1 MDNLILYLFEVS
13 VSLALLYSI
22 YWLFLK
28 KETFFAVNRLFLISS
43 ILFSFIVPFI
53 NASFIKISSPIAS
66 RQLIERTYV
75 FGQTAST
82 QANTMGIF
90 DMLWLVYLIGAGLFL
105 LRFLYKLLKLLIL
118 IKKSSIQK
126 INGLKIVFV
135 EKDLAPFSFFNLV
148 FVNKSNISG
157 DDFDR
162 IVAHEMIHMRQYH
175 SVDLLVME
183 LLTIFQWFNPFVWP
197 YKESLKE
204 THEYL
209 ADNAVI
215 AQGCNA
221 AKYQLLIFEQLVG
234 VKLFE
239 FANNFNHSQIK
250 RRLTMMTKRKSKRWA
265 KFKVLLILP
274 LLSFLVLTF
283 ADSKATRE
291 SDKAKQKDVDNALIT
306 QGDAKDSSHA
316 NDQKKAEEEKKKKEQ
331 AKQAL
336 EEAKK
341 IEMSIKELKKKYKAT
356 DDPEMKKKIKEKA
369 AALEKKRMKLMEG
382 QKVETH
388 KKMKLKEGKKVD
400 KEKLMKLKEGQIV
413 DISKTKKVKFKKG
426 QKIDISTT
434 KKMKLKEGQKV
445 DVSKTSNDGLL
456 ELEKLE
462 KKYKATDDPEKKK
475 LIKKKIAEL
484 QKKKQMDET
493 KKIEMYIKE
502 LEHKYK
508 ATDDPELKKKIK
520 EKLSQLK
527 KELKK
532 KKK

>member
-13 VSLALLYSI
+13 VSLALFYSI

-43 ILFSFIVPFI
+43 ILSSFIVPFI
-53 NASFIKISSPIAS
+53 NVSFIKISSPIAS

-75 FGQTAST
+75 LGQTASI
-82 QANTMGIF
+82 QAKTMGIF
-90 DMLWLVYLIGAGLFL
+90 DILWLIYLIGAGLFL

-126 INGLKIVFV
+126 INGVKIVFV

-148 FVNKSNISG
+148 FVNKANISG

-162 IVAHEMIHMRQYH
+162 IVAHEMIHIRQYH

-250 RRLTMMTKRKSKRWA
+250 RRLTMMTKGKSKRWA
-265 KFKVLLILP
+265 KFKVLLVLP

-283 ADSKATRE
+283 ADSYTTRE
-291 SDKAKQKDVDNALIT
+291 SDKANQKDVDNVRLT
-306 QGDAKDSSHA
+306 QGGAKDSTHA
-316 NDQKKAEEEKKKKEQ
+316 EDQKKAEEEKKKKEL
-331 AKQAL
+331 AKKKAL

-341 IEMSIKELKKKYKAT
+341 IEMSIKELKKKYKETDDPELRKKIKLKVAALEEKRMKLKKAQKIETHEMKLKKAQKVDIYKTSKGASVSALMIKMEALKKKYEAT
-356 DDPEMKKKIKEKA
+356 DDPEMRKKIKTKLIQLKKIIEHEKQI
-369 AALEKKRMKLMEG
+369 EM
-382 QKVETH
+382 TI
-388 KKMKLKEGKKVD
+388 KE
-400 KEKLMKLKEGQIV
+400 
-413 DISKTKKVKFKKG
+413 
-426 QKIDISTT
+426 
-434 KKMKLKEGQKV
+434 
-445 DVSKTSNDGLL
+445 
-456 ELEKLE
+456 LE
-462 KKYKATDDPEKKK
+462 KKYKATDN
-475 LIKKKIAEL
+475 
-484 QKKKQMDET
+484 
-493 KKIEMYIKE
+493 
-502 LEHKYK
+502 
-508 ATDDPELKKKIK
+508 PELKKKIK
-520 EKLSQLK
+520 EKLSELK

>member
-13 VSLALLYSI
+13 VSLALFYSI

-43 ILFSFIVPFI
+43 ILFSFILPFI
-53 NASFIKISSPIAS
+53 NVSFIKISSPIAS
-66 RQLIERTYV
+66 RQLIERTYAL
-75 FGQTAST
+75 GQTASI
-82 QANTMGIF
+82 QAKTMGIF
-90 DMLWLVYLIGAGLFL
+90 DILWLVYLIGAGLFL
-105 LRFLYKLLKLLIL
+105 LGFLYKLLKLLIL

-126 INGLKIVFV
+126 INGVKIVFV
-135 EKDLAPFSFFNLV
+135 EKELAPFSFFKLV
-148 FVNKSNISG
+148 FVNKPGISG

-162 IVAHEMIHMRQYH
+162 IVAHEMIHIRQYH
-175 SVDLLVME
+175 SVDLFVME

-265 KFKVLLILP
+265 KFKVLLVLP
-274 LLSFLVLTF
+274 LLSFLALTF
-283 ADSKATRE
+283 ADSYTTRE
-291 SDKAKQKDVDNALIT
+291 SDKANQKDVANVRPA
-306 QGDAKDSSHA
+306 QEDAKDSA
-316 NDQKKAEEEKKKKEQ
+316 NAKDQKKAEEEKKKKEH
-331 AKQAL
+331 AKKAL

-341 IEMSIKELKKKYKAT
+341 IEMSIKELKKKYKET
-356 DDPEMKKKIKEKA
+356 DDPEMRKKIKAKV
-369 AALEKKRMKLMEG
+369 AALGEKMTKLKEAVKFETQERMKLKKG
-382 QKVETH
+382 QKLDE
-388 KKMKLKEGKKVD
+388 
-400 KEKLMKLKEGQIV
+400 EKRMKLKEGQR
-413 DISKTKKVKFKKG
+413 VK
-426 QKIDISTT
+426 
-434 KKMKLKEGQKV
+434 LY
-445 DVSKTSNDGLL
+445 KTSVGVSV
-456 ELEKLE
+456 ELETLK
-462 KKYKATDDPEKKK
+462 KKYEATDDPQRKK
-475 LIKKKIAEL
+475 LIKKKIAKL

-493 KKIEMYIKE
+493 KKVEMHVKIKIYIKE
-502 LEHKYK
+502 LEKKYK
-508 ATDDPELKKKIK
+508 TTDDPELKKKIE

-527 KELKK
+527 KELQKTKK
-532 KKK
+532 

>member
-13 VSLALLYSI
+13 VSLALFYSI

-43 ILFSFIVPFI
+43 VLFSFIVPFI

-82 QANTMGIF
+82 QTKTMGIF
-90 DMLWLVYLIGAGLFL
+90 DILWLIYLIGVGLFL
-105 LRFLYKLLKLLIL
+105 FRFLYKLLKLLIL
-118 IKKSSIQK
+118 IKKNSIQK
-126 INGLKIVFV
+126 INGVNVVFI
-135 EKDLAPFSFFNLV
+135 EKELAPFSFFNVV

-162 IVAHEMIHMRQYH
+162 IVAHEMIHIRQYH

-197 YKESLKE
+197 YKESLRE

-209 ADNAVI
+209 ADYAVI

-250 RRLTMMTKRKSKRWA
+250 RRLTMMTKGKSKRWA
-265 KFKVLLILP
+265 KFKVLLVLP
-274 LLSFLVLTF
+274 LFSFLVLAF
-283 ADSKATRE
+283 ADSTATRE
-291 SDKAKQKDVDNALIT
+291 PDKANQKDVDNALLT
-306 QGDAKDSSHA
+306 QGDAKDSTHA
-316 NDQKKAEEEKKKKEQ
+316 KDQKKAEEEKKKKEL
-331 AKQAL
+331 AKKKAL

-341 IEMSIKELKKKYKAT
+341 IEMSIQELKKKYKET
-356 DDPEMKKKIKEKA
+356 DEPEMKKKIKEKA
-369 AALEKKRMKLMEG
+369 AVLEEKR
-382 QKVETH
+382 
-388 KKMKLKEGKKVD
+388 
-400 KEKLMKLKEGQIV
+400 
-413 DISKTKKVKFKKG
+413 
-426 QKIDISTT
+426 
-434 KKMKLKEGQKV
+434 MKLKEGQKV
-445 DVSKTSNDGLL
+445 ASVSASTIEMEALIKKYEATDDQEMRKKIKMKLTQLKKNI
-456 ELEKLE
+456 EKEKKIKMTIKELE
-462 KKYKATDDPEKKK
+462 KKYKA
-475 LIKKKIAEL
+475 I
-484 QKKKQMDET
+484 
-493 KKIEMYIKE
+493 
-502 LEHKYK
+502 
-508 ATDDPELKKKIK
+508 DDPELKKKIK
-520 EKLSQLK
+520 QKLSQLK

>member
-13 VSLALLYSI
+13 VSLALFYSI

-43 ILFSFIVPFI
+43 ILISFIVPFI

-75 FGQTAST
+75 LGQTAST
-82 QANTMGIF
+82 QTKTMGIF
-90 DMLWLVYLIGAGLFL
+90 DILWLVYLIGAGLFL
-105 LRFLYKLLKLLIL
+105 LHFLYKLLKLLVL

-126 INGLKIVFV
+126 INGVKFVFI
-135 EKDLAPFSFFNLV
+135 EKDLAPFSFFKLV
-148 FVNKSNISG
+148 FANKSNISG

-162 IVAHEMIHMRQYH
+162 IVAHEMIHIRQYH

-197 YKESLKE
+197 YKESLRE

-250 RRLTMMTKRKSKRWA
+250 RRLTMMTKRKSKRWT
-265 KFKVLLILP
+265 KFKVLLVLP

-283 ADSKATRE
+283 ADSKTTRE
-291 SDKAKQKDVDNALIT
+291 PDKANQKDVDNVRLA
-306 QGDAKDSSHA
+306 QGGPKDSTNA
-316 NDQKKAEEEKKKKEQ
+316 KDQKKAEEEKKKKKLAEKKAQ
-331 AKQAL
+331 

-341 IEMSIKELKKKYKAT
+341 IEMSIKELKKKYKETDDPEMRKKIKLKVVALEKKKMKLREAQKFETHEMSKDRLLELEMLEKKYEAT
-356 DDPEMKKKIKEKA
+356 DDPE
-369 AALEKKRMKLMEG
+369 R
-382 QKVETH
+382 
-388 KKMKLKEGKKVD
+388 
-400 KEKLMKLKEGQIV
+400 
-413 DISKTKKVKFKKG
+413 
-426 QKIDISTT
+426 
-434 KKMKLKEGQKV
+434 
-445 DVSKTSNDGLL
+445 
-456 ELEKLE
+456 
-462 KKYKATDDPEKKK
+462 KK
-475 LIKKKIAEL
+475 LIKKKIAEF

-493 KKIEMYIKE
+493 KKVEMHVKIKIYIKE
-502 LEHKYK
+502 LEKKYK

-527 KELKK
+527 KELQKK
-532 KKK
+532 KK

>member
-13 VSLALLYSI
+13 VSLVLFYSI

-53 NASFIKISSPIAS
+53 NASFIKVSSPIAS

-82 QANTMGIF
+82 QSKTMGIF
-90 DMLWLVYLIGAGLFL
+90 DILWLVYLIGAGLFL
-105 LRFLYKLLKLLIL
+105 LRFLYKLLKLQIL

-126 INGLKIVFV
+126 INGVNVVFV

-148 FVNKSNISG
+148 FVNRSNITG
-157 DDFDR
+157 DDFNR
-162 IVAHEMIHMRQYH
+162 IVAHEMIHIRQYH

-221 AKYQLLIFEQLVG
+221 AKYQLLIFEQHVG

-250 RRLTMMTKRKSKRWA
+250 RRITMMTKRKSKRWA

-274 LLSFLVLTF
+274 LLFFLVLTF
-283 ADSKATRE
+283 ADSNTTRE
-291 SDKAKQKDVDNALIT
+291 PDKAKQKDADNALIT
-306 QGDAKDSSHA
+306 QADAKDSTHA
-316 NDQKKAEEEKKKKEQ
+316 EDQKKAEEEKKKKEL
-331 AKQAL
+331 AKKKAQ

-341 IEMSIKELKKKYKAT
+341 IEMSIKELKKKYKET

-369 AALEKKRMKLMEG
+369 AALEKKM
-382 QKVETH
+382 
-388 KKMKLKEGKKVD
+388 
-400 KEKLMKLKEGQIV
+400 
-413 DISKTKKVKFKKG
+413 
-426 QKIDISTT
+426 
-434 KKMKLKEGQKV
+434 MKLKEGQKV
-445 DVSKTSNDGLL
+445 DVYKTSNDGLL

-462 KKYKATDDPEKKK
+462 KKYKATDDPKLKKEIKMKMTQLKKNIESEKEIEMMIKK
-475 LIKKKIAEL
+475 L
-484 QKKKQMDET
+484 ET
-493 KKIEMYIKE
+493 
-502 LEHKYK
+502 KYK

-520 EKLSQLK
+520 QKLTQLK
-527 KELKK
+527 AELKK

>member
-1 MDNLILYLFEVS
+1 MDSLILYLFEVS
-13 VSLALLYSI
+13 VSLALFYSI

-53 NASFIKISSPIAS
+53 NTSFIKISSPIAS

-75 FGQTAST
+75 LGQTAST
-82 QANTMGIF
+82 QAKTMGIF
-90 DMLWLVYLIGAGLFL
+90 DILWLIYLVGAGLFL

-126 INGLKIVFV
+126 INGVNVVFV

-157 DDFDR
+157 DDFNR
-162 IVAHEMIHMRQYH
+162 IVAHEMIHIRQYH
-175 SVDLLVME
+175 SVDLFVME

-221 AKYQLLIFEQLVG
+221 AKYQLLIFEQHVG

-250 RRLTMMTKRKSKRWA
+250 RRITMMTKRKSKRWA
-265 KFKVLLILP
+265 KFKVLLVLP

-283 ADSKATRE
+283 ADSNTAKDP
-291 SDKAKQKDVDNALIT
+291 DKAKQKDVDNVLFA
-306 QGDAKDSSHA
+306 QGDAQDSTQTK
-316 NDQKKAEEEKKKKEQ
+316 DQKKAEEEKKKQKLTKKW
-331 AKQAL
+331 AI

-341 IEMSIKELKKKYKAT
+341 IEMSIQELKKKYKET

-369 AALEKKRMKLMEG
+369 AALEKK
-382 QKVETH
+382 
-388 KKMKLKEGKKVD
+388 
-400 KEKLMKLKEGQIV
+400 LMKLKQ
-413 DISKTKKVKFKKG
+413 S
-426 QKIDISTT
+426 QKMETHE
-434 KKMKLKEGQKV
+434 M
-445 DVSKTSNDGLL
+445 SNDGLL

-462 KKYKATDDPEKKK
+462 KKYKATDDPEM
-475 LIKKKIAEL
+475 KKKIKIKMTQLKKNIES
-484 QKKKQMDET
+484 QKE
-493 KKIEMYIKE
+493 IEMIIKE
-502 LEHKYK
+502 LEKKYK

-520 EKLSQLK
+520 QKLTQLK
-527 KELKK
+527 QELKK

>member
-13 VSLALLYSI
+13 VSLALFYSV

-53 NASFIKISSPIAS
+53 NASFMKISSPIAS

-75 FGQTAST
+75 LGQTAST
-82 QANTMGIF
+82 QAKTIGIF
-90 DMLWLVYLIGAGLFL
+90 DVLWLIYLIGAGLFL
-105 LRFLYKLLKLLIL
+105 LHFLYKLLKLLRL
-118 IKKSSIQK
+118 VKKSSIQK
-126 INGLKIVFV
+126 INGVKVVFV

-157 DDFDR
+157 DDFSR
-162 IVAHEMIHMRQYH
+162 IVAHEMIHIRQYH
-175 SVDLLVME
+175 SVDLFVME

-197 YKESLKE
+197 YKESLRE

-250 RRLTMMTKRKSKRWA
+250 RRITMMTKRKSKRWA
-265 KFKVLLILP
+265 KFKVLLVLP

-283 ADSKATRE
+283 ADSNTTKDPDR
-291 SDKAKQKDVDNALIT
+291 AKQKDADNALIT
-306 QGDAKDSSHA
+306 QGDAKDSTQSK
-316 NDQKKAEEEKKKKEQ
+316 DQKKAEDEKKKKELTKKW
-331 AKQAL
+331 AI

-341 IEMSIKELKKKYKAT
+341 IEMSINKLKEKYKAT
-356 DDPEMKKKIKEKA
+356 DDPEMRKKIKA
-369 AALEKKRMKLMEG
+369 
-382 QKVETH
+382 KVAD
-388 KKMKLKEGKKVD
+388 LGKQ
-400 KEKLMKLKEGQIV
+400 M
-413 DISKTKKVKFKKG
+413 
-426 QKIDISTT
+426 
-434 KKMKLKEGQKV
+434 MKLKEGQKFETE
-445 DVSKTSNDGLL
+445 KRTKLKNDGLL

-462 KKYKATDDPEKKK
+462 KEYKATEDQEMKKE
-475 LIKKKIAEL
+475 IKKKMEEL
-484 QKKKQMDET
+484 QKKKQMYET
-493 KKIEMYIKE
+493 KKIEMTIKE
-502 LEHKYK
+502 LEHKYN

-520 EKLSQLK
+520 EKLSVLT
-527 KELKK
+527 KELQKK
-532 KKK
+532 KK

>member
-13 VSLALLYSI
+13 VSLALFYSI

-43 ILFSFIVPFI
+43 ILFSFIIPLI

-66 RQLIERTYV
+66 HQLIERTYV

-82 QANTMGIF
+82 QTNTLGIF
-90 DMLWLVYLIGAGLFL
+90 DILWLIYIIGAGLFL
-105 LRFLYKLLKLLIL
+105 LRFLYKLLKLHIL

-126 INGLKIVFV
+126 INGVNVIFI
-135 EKDLAPFSFFNLV
+135 EKDLAPFSFFNRV
-148 FVNKSNISG
+148 FINKSNISG
-157 DDFDR
+157 DDFNR
-162 IVAHEMIHMRQYH
+162 IVAHEMIHIRQYH

-221 AKYQLLIFEQLVG
+221 AKYQLLIFEQHVG

-250 RRLTMMTKRKSKRWA
+250 RRITMMTKRKSKRWA
-265 KFKVLLILP
+265 KFKVLLVLP
-274 LLSFLVLTF
+274 LFSFLVLTF
-283 ADSKATRE
+283 ADSNTTRE
-291 SDKAKQKDVDNALIT
+291 PDKAKQKDAENALIT
-306 QGDAKDSSHA
+306 QGDAKDSTHA
-316 NDQKKAEEEKKKKEQ
+316 KDQKKAEEEKKKKEL
-331 AKQAL
+331 AKRVL
-336 EEAKK
+336 EETKK
-341 IEMSIKELKKKYKAT
+341 IEMSIEELKKKYKET

-369 AALEKKRMKLMEG
+369 AALEKKMMKLKQA

-388 KKMKLKEGKKVD
+388 
-400 KEKLMKLKEGQIV
+400 EKTIKLKEGQKV
-413 DISKTKKVKFKKG
+413 DEE
-426 QKIDISTT
+426 

-445 DVSKTSNDGLL
+445 DIYIYTTSNDGLL

-462 KKYKATDDPEKKK
+462 KKYKATDDPELKKEIKMKMTQLKKNIESEKEIEMMIKK
-475 LIKKKIAEL
+475 L
-484 QKKKQMDET
+484 ET
-493 KKIEMYIKE
+493 
-502 LEHKYK
+502 KYK

-520 EKLSQLK
+520 QKLTQLK
-527 KELKK
+527 AELKK

>member
-13 VSLALLYSI
+13 LSLALFYSI

-53 NASFIKISSPIAS
+53 NVSFMKISSPIAS

-75 FGQTAST
+75 LGQTAST
-82 QANTMGIF
+82 QAKTMGIF
-90 DMLWLVYLIGAGLFL
+90 YVLWLIYLIGAGLFL
-105 LRFLYKLLKLLIL
+105 LRFLYKLLKLLML
-118 IKKSSIQK
+118 IKKSSVQK
-126 INGLKIVFV
+126 INGVNVVFV

-157 DDFDR
+157 DDFNR
-162 IVAHEMIHMRQYH
+162 IVAHEMIHIRQYH
-175 SVDLLVME
+175 SVDLFVME

-221 AKYQLLIFEQLVG
+221 AKYQLLIFEQHVG

-250 RRLTMMTKRKSKRWA
+250 RRITMMTKRKSKRWA
-265 KFKVLLILP
+265 KFKVLLVLP

-283 ADSKATRE
+283 ADSSTTRE
-291 SDKAKQKDVDNALIT
+291 SDKAKQKDADNVLLT
-306 QGDAKDSSHA
+306 QGDAKDSTHA
-316 NDQKKAEEEKKKKEQ
+316 KDQKKAEEEKKKKELT
-331 AKQAL
+331 KKKAL

-341 IEMSIKELKKKYKAT
+341 IEMSIKELKKKYKET

-369 AALEKKRMKLMEG
+369 VALEKKM
-382 QKVETH
+382 
-388 KKMKLKEGKKVD
+388 
-400 KEKLMKLKEGQIV
+400 MKLKEGQNV
-413 DISKTKKVKFKKG
+413 DIY
-426 QKIDISTT
+426 
-434 KKMKLKEGQKV
+434 
-445 DVSKTSNDGLL
+445 KTSNDGLL
-456 ELEKLE
+456 ELEMLE
-462 KKYKATDDPEKKK
+462 KKYNATDDPEKKK
-475 LIKKKIAEL
+475 QIKKKMAEL

-520 EKLSQLK
+520 EKLSVLK

>member
-13 VSLALLYSI
+13 LSLALFYSI

-53 NASFIKISSPIAS
+53 NASFIKVSSPIAS

-75 FGQTAST
+75 LGQTAAT
-82 QANTMGIF
+82 QTATMGIF
-90 DMLWLVYLIGAGLFL
+90 DILCLIYLIGAGLFL
-105 LRFLYKLLKLLIL
+105 LRLLYKLLKLLML

-126 INGLKIVFV
+126 INGVNVVFV

-157 DDFDR
+157 DDFNR
-162 IVAHEMIHMRQYH
+162 IIAHEMIHIRQYH
-175 SVDLLVME
+175 SVDLFVME

-221 AKYQLLIFEQLVG
+221 AKYQLLIFEQHVG

-250 RRLTMMTKRKSKRWA
+250 RRITMMTKRKSKRWA
-265 KFKVLLILP
+265 KFKVLLVLP

-283 ADSKATRE
+283 ADSNTTRE
-291 SDKAKQKDVDNALIT
+291 PDKTKQKDADKALIT
-306 QGDAKDSSHA
+306 QTDAKDSTA
-316 NDQKKAEEEKKKKEQ
+316 AKDKEKAEDEKKKKELT
-331 AKQAL
+331 KKKAL

-341 IEMSIKELKKKYKAT
+341 IEMSIQELKAKYKAT
-356 DDPEMKKKIKEKA
+356 DDPEMKKKIKAKV
-369 AALEKKRMKLMEG
+369 AALGEKMTKLKESLKVETQERMKL
-382 QKVETH
+382 K
-388 KKMKLKEGKKVD
+388 
-400 KEKLMKLKEGQIV
+400 
-413 DISKTKKVKFKKG
+413 
-426 QKIDISTT
+426 
-434 KKMKLKEGQKV
+434 
-445 DVSKTSNDGLL
+445 NDGLL

-462 KKYKATDDPEKKK
+462 KKYKATDDPEM
-475 LIKKKIAEL
+475 KKKIKMKMTQL
-484 QKKKQMDET
+484 KKNIENE
-493 KKIEMYIKE
+493 KKIEMTIIE
-502 LEHKYK
+502 LEQKYK

-520 EKLSQLK
+520 EKLSVLK

>member
-13 VSLALLYSI
+13 VSLALFYSI

-66 RQLIERTYV
+66 RQLIEKTYA

-82 QANTMGIF
+82 QTRTMGIF
-90 DMLWLVYLIGAGLFL
+90 DVLWLIYLIGAGLFL
-105 LRFLYKLLKLLIL
+105 LCFLYKLSKLLIF
-118 IKKSSIQK
+118 IKKSSIQR
-126 INGLKIVFV
+126 IHGVNVVFI
-135 EKDLAPFSFFNLV
+135 EKELAPFSFFNLV
-148 FVNKSNISG
+148 FVNKSNLSG
-157 DDFDR
+157 DDFNR
-162 IVAHEMIHMRQYH
+162 IIAHEMIHIRQYH

-221 AKYQLLIFEQLVG
+221 AKYQLLIFEQHVG

-250 RRLTMMTKRKSKRWA
+250 RRITMITKRKSKRWA

-283 ADSKATRE
+283 ADSNTMRE
-291 SDKAKQKDVDNALIT
+291 PDKAKQKDADNALIT
-306 QGDAKDSSHA
+306 QGDAKDSTHA
-316 NDQKKAEEEKKKKEQ
+316 EDQKKAEDEKKKKELQ
-331 AKQAL
+331 KKAL

-341 IEMSIKELKKKYKAT
+341 IEMSIKELKKKYKET

-369 AALEKKRMKLMEG
+369 AALEKKM
-382 QKVETH
+382 
-388 KKMKLKEGKKVD
+388 
-400 KEKLMKLKEGQIV
+400 
-413 DISKTKKVKFKKG
+413 
-426 QKIDISTT
+426 
-434 KKMKLKEGQKV
+434 MKLKEGQKV
-445 DVSKTSNDGLL
+445 DIYKTSNDGLL

-462 KKYKATDDPEKKK
+462 KMYKATDDPEMKKK
-475 LIKKKIAEL
+475 IKKKMAEL
-484 QKKKQMDET
+484 QKKGQMDET

-520 EKLSQLK
+520 QKLTKLK
-527 KELKK
+527 TELKK
-532 KKK
+532 KNKK

>member
-13 VSLALLYSI
+13 VSLALFYSI

-28 KETFFAVNRLFLISS
+28 KETFFEVNRLFLISS
-43 ILFSFIVPFI
+43 VLFSFIVPFI

-82 QANTMGIF
+82 QSKTMGFF
-90 DMLWLVYLIGAGLFL
+90 DVLWLIYLIGAGLFL
-105 LRFLYKLLKLLIL
+105 LRFLYKLLKLQIL
-118 IKKSSIQK
+118 IKKSSIER
-126 INGLKIVFV
+126 INGINVVFV
-135 EKDLAPFSFFNLV
+135 EKDLAPFSFFNFV
-148 FVNKSNISG
+148 FVNRSNISEE
-157 DDFDR
+157 DFNR
-162 IVAHEMIHMRQYH
+162 IVAHEMIHIRQYH

-183 LLTIFQWFNPFVWP
+183 LLTILQWFNPFVWP

-221 AKYQLLIFEQLVG
+221 AKYQLLIFEQHVG

-250 RRLTMMTKRKSKRWA
+250 RRITMMTKRKSKRWA

-283 ADSKATRE
+283 ADSNTARE
-291 SDKAKQKDVDNALIT
+291 PDKAKQKDADNALIT
-306 QGDAKDSSHA
+306 QRDAKDSTHA
-316 NDQKKAEEEKKKKEQ
+316 EDQKKAEDEKKKKEL
-331 AKQAL
+331 AKRVL
-336 EEAKK
+336 EETKK
-341 IEMSIKELKKKYKAT
+341 IEMSIKELKKKYKET

-369 AALEKKRMKLMEG
+369 LALEKKLMELKEGQEIHAKTVKYKEGKKFDAKEMKLKET
-382 QKVETH
+382 QKFDA
-388 KKMKLKEGKKVD
+388 KMVKLKEGKKIEVD
-400 KEKLMKLKEGQIV
+400 KMSYDELI
-413 DISKTKKVKFKKG
+413 
-426 QKIDISTT
+426 
-434 KKMKLKEGQKV
+434 
-445 DVSKTSNDGLL
+445 

-462 KKYKATDDPEKKK
+462 KEYKATDDPEMKKK
-475 LIKKKIAEL
+475 IKKKMAEL
-484 QKKKQMDET
+484 QKMIQMDET

-502 LEHKYK
+502 LEHKYQ
-508 ATDDPELKKKIK
+508 ATDDPELKK
-520 EKLSQLK
+520 
-527 KELKK
+527 
-532 KKK
+532 

>member
-1 MDNLILYLFEVS
+1 MDNLILYLFEVCI
-13 VSLALLYSI
+13 SLALFYSI

-28 KETFFAVNRLFLISS
+28 KETFFAINRLFLISS
-43 ILFSFIVPFI
+43 FLFSFIVPFI
-53 NASFIKISSPIAS
+53 NASFIKISSPLAS

-82 QANTMGIF
+82 QTKTMGIF
-90 DMLWLVYLIGAGLFL
+90 DFLWLIYIIGAGLFL
-105 LRFLYKLLKLLIL
+105 LRFLYKLLKLQIL

-126 INGLKIVFV
+126 INGVNVVFI
-135 EKDLAPFSFFNLV
+135 EKDLAPFSFFNFV

-157 DDFDR
+157 DDFNR
-162 IVAHEMIHMRQYH
+162 IVAHEMIHIRQYH

-221 AKYQLLIFEQLVG
+221 AKYQLLIFEQHVG

-250 RRLTMMTKRKSKRWA
+250 RRITMMTKRKSKRWA

-283 ADSKATRE
+283 ADSNTTRE
-291 SDKAKQKDVDNALIT
+291 PDKAKQKDADNVLIS
-306 QGDAKDSSHA
+306 QGDAKDTTHA
-316 NDQKKAEEEKKKKEQ
+316 EDQKKAEEEKKKKKL
-331 AKQAL
+331 AKKAL

-341 IEMSIKELKKKYKAT
+341 IEMSIKELKKKYKET
-356 DDPEMKKKIKEKA
+356 KDQEMRKKIKAKV
-369 AALEKKRMKLMEG
+369 AALEKKRMKL
-382 QKVETH
+382 
-388 KKMKLKEGKKVD
+388 KEA
-400 KEKLMKLKEGQIV
+400 
-413 DISKTKKVKFKKG
+413 
-426 QKIDISTT
+426 
-434 KKMKLKEGQKV
+434 QKV
-445 DVSKTSNDGLL
+445 DIYKTSNDGLL
-456 ELEKLE
+456 ELKALE

-475 LIKKKIAEL
+475 QIKKKMAEL

-527 KELKK
+527 TELKK

>member
-13 VSLALLYSI
+13 VSLALFYSI
-22 YWLFLK
+22 YWFFLK

-53 NASFIKISSPIAS
+53 NVSFIKISSPIAS

-75 FGQTAST
+75 LGQTASM
-82 QANTMGIF
+82 QAKTMGIF
-90 DMLWLVYLIGAGLFL
+90 DILWLIYLFGAGLFL
-105 LRFLYKLLKLLIL
+105 LGFLYKLLKLLIL

-126 INGLKIVFV
+126 INGVKIVFV

-148 FVNKSNISG
+148 FVNKPNISS

-162 IVAHEMIHMRQYH
+162 IVAHEMIHIRQYH
-175 SVDLLVME
+175 SLDLLVME

-221 AKYQLLIFEQLVG
+221 AKYQLLIFEQHVG

-250 RRLTMMTKRKSKRWA
+250 RRLTMMTKGKSKRWA
-265 KFKVLLILP
+265 KFKVLLVLP
-274 LLSFLVLTF
+274 LLSFLVLVF
-283 ADSKATRE
+283 ADSNTTRE
-291 SDKAKQKDVDNALIT
+291 PDKAKQKDVDNVLLT
-306 QGDAKDSSHA
+306 QGDAKDSTNA
-316 NDQKKAEEEKKKKEQ
+316 KDQKKAEEEKKKQELAMKKAQ
-331 AKQAL
+331 

-341 IEMSIKELKKKYKAT
+341 IEMSIQELKKKYKET

-369 AALEKKRMKLMEG
+369 AALEEKRMKLMEA
-382 QKVETH
+382 QRV
-388 KKMKLKEGKKVD
+388 KLY
-400 KEKLMKLKEGQIV
+400 
-413 DISKTKKVKFKKG
+413 
-426 QKIDISTT
+426 
-434 KKMKLKEGQKV
+434 
-445 DVSKTSNDGLL
+445 KTSVDASV
-456 ELEKLE
+456 ELEALE
-462 KKYKATDDPEKKK
+462 KKHKATDDPERKK
-475 LIKKKIAEL
+475 LIKKKIKEI

-493 KKIEMYIKE
+493 KKIEMTIKK
-502 LEHKYK
+502 LEKKYK
-508 ATDDPELKKKIK
+508 ATNDPELKKKIK
-520 EKLSQLK
+520 EKLSELK
-527 KELKK
+527 KELQKK
-532 KKK
+532 KK

>member
-13 VSLALLYSI
+13 VSLVLFYSI

-53 NASFIKISSPIAS
+53 NASFIKISSPLAS

-82 QANTMGIF
+82 QTNTMGIF
-90 DMLWLVYLIGAGLFL
+90 DILWMIYLIGAGLFL
-105 LRFLYKLLKLLIL
+105 LHFLYKLLKLLIL
-118 IKKSSIQK
+118 VKKSSIQK
-126 INGLKIVFV
+126 INGVKVVFV

-148 FVNKSNISG
+148 FVNKSNISE
-157 DDFDR
+157 DDFNR
-162 IVAHEMIHMRQYH
+162 IVAHEMIHIRQYH
-175 SVDLLVME
+175 SVDLVVME

-250 RRLTMMTKRKSKRWA
+250 RRITMMTKRKSKRWA

-274 LLSFLVLTF
+274 LLSFLVMTF
-283 ADSKATRE
+283 ADSNTTRE
-291 SDKAKQKDVDNALIT
+291 ADKAKQKDADNVVLT
-306 QGDAKDSSHA
+306 QGDAKDSIHA
-316 NDQKKAEEEKKKKEQ
+316 KDQKKAEEEKKKKEL
-331 AKQAL
+331 AKRAL

-341 IEMSIKELKKKYKAT
+341 IEMSIKELKKKYKET
-356 DDPEMKKKIKEKA
+356 DDPEMKKKIKVKA
-369 AALEKKRMKLMEG
+369 VALEKQLMELKKA
-382 QKVETH
+382 QKVH
-388 KKMKLKEGKKVD
+388 
-400 KEKLMKLKEGQIV
+400 
-413 DISKTKKVKFKKG
+413 TKK
-426 QKIDISTT
+426 I
-434 KKMKLKEGQKV
+434 KLKEGQKV
-445 DVSKTSNDGLL
+445 DISKTKKIKLKEGQKVDISKTKKIKLKEGQKVDISKTSNDGLL
-456 ELEKLE
+456 G
-462 KKYKATDDPEKKK
+462 
-475 LIKKKIAEL
+475 IKRLTIQRRKSK
-484 QKKKQMDET
+484 
-493 KKIEMYIKE
+493 
-502 LEHKYK
+502 
-508 ATDDPELKKKIK
+508 
-520 EKLSQLK
+520 
-527 KELKK
+527 
-532 KKK
+532 

>member
-13 VSLALLYSI
+13 VSLALFYSI

-53 NASFIKISSPIAS
+53 NASFIKISFPIAS

-82 QANTMGIF
+82 QTNTVGIF
-90 DMLWLVYLIGAGLFL
+90 DILWLIYLIGAGLFL

-118 IKKSSIQK
+118 IKKSSIHK
-126 INGLKIVFV
+126 INGVNVVFA

-148 FVNKSNISG
+148 FVNKSSISD
-157 DDFDR
+157 DDFNR
-162 IVAHEMIHMRQYH
+162 IVAHEMIHIRQYH
-175 SVDLLVME
+175 SVDLVVME

-221 AKYQLLIFEQLVG
+221 AKYQLLIFEQHVG
-234 VKLFE
+234 VELFE

-250 RRLTMMTKRKSKRWA
+250 RRITMMTKRKSKRWA

-283 ADSKATRE
+283 ADSNTTRE
-291 SDKAKQKDVDNALIT
+291 PDKANQKDVDNVLLT
-306 QGDAKDSSHA
+306 QGDAKDSTHA
-316 NDQKKAEEEKKKKEQ
+316 KDQKKAEEEKKKKEL
-331 AKQAL
+331 AKKAL

-341 IEMSIKELKKKYKAT
+341 IEMSIQELKKKYKET
-356 DDPEMKKKIKEKA
+356 DDPEMKKKIKAKA
-369 AALEKKRMKLMEG
+369 EALEKQKMKLKES

-388 KKMKLKEGKKVD
+388 EKTMKYKEAQKIDEEKKMKLKEA
-400 KEKLMKLKEGQIV
+400 
-413 DISKTKKVKFKKG
+413 
-426 QKIDISTT
+426 QKIHT

-445 DVSKTSNDGLL
+445 DIYKTSNDGLL

-462 KKYKATDDPEKKK
+462 KKYKATDDPELKKE
-475 LIKKKIAEL
+475 IKKKMEEL
-484 QKKKQMDET
+484 QKKKQIEET
-493 KKIEMYIKE
+493 KE
-502 LEHKYK
+502 LEMIIMELEKKYK

-520 EKLSQLK
+520 EKLSVLK

>member
-13 VSLALLYSI
+13 VSLALFYSI

-43 ILFSFIVPFI
+43 ILFSFILPFI
-53 NASFIKISSPIAS
+53 NVSFIKISSPIAS
-66 RQLIERTYV
+66 RQLIERNYAL
-75 FGQTAST
+75 GQTASM
-82 QANTMGIF
+82 QAKTMGIF
-90 DMLWLVYLIGAGLFL
+90 DILLLIYLIGAGLFL
-105 LRFLYKLLKLLIL
+105 LGFLYKLLKLLIL

-126 INGLKIVFV
+126 INGVKIVFV

-148 FVNKSNISG
+148 FVNKPNISG

-162 IVAHEMIHMRQYH
+162 IVAHEMIHIRQYH

-221 AKYQLLIFEQLVG
+221 AKYQLLIFEQHVG
-234 VKLFE
+234 VKLFD

-250 RRLTMMTKRKSKRWA
+250 RRITMMTKRKSKRWA
-265 KFKVLLILP
+265 KFKVLLVLP
-274 LLSFLVLTF
+274 LLSFLALTF
-283 ADSKATRE
+283 ADSNTTRKP
-291 SDKAKQKDVDNALIT
+291 DKANQKDVDNVRLT
-306 QGDAKDSSHA
+306 QEDAKDSTHA
-316 NDQKKAEEEKKKKEQ
+316 NDQKKAEEEKKKKEL
-331 AKQAL
+331 AKKKAQ

-341 IEMSIKELKKKYKAT
+341 IEMSIKKLEKKYKET
-356 DDPEMKKKIKEKA
+356 EDLEMRKKIKAKT
-369 AALEKKRMKLMEG
+369 AALEK
-382 QKVETH
+382 
-388 KKMKLKEGKKVD
+388 KKMKLKESQKA
-400 KEKLMKLKEGQIV
+400 
-413 DISKTKKVKFKKG
+413 DIY
-426 QKIDISTT
+426 
-434 KKMKLKEGQKV
+434 
-445 DVSKTSNDGLL
+445 KTSKGASVSALMIEMEAL
-456 ELEKLE
+456 K
-462 KKYKATDDPEKKK
+462 KKYEATDDPVRKK

-484 QKKKQMDET
+484 QMKKKMNDE
-493 KKIEMYIKE
+493 KEIEMIIKV
-502 LEHKYK
+502 LETQYK

>member
-13 VSLALLYSI
+13 VSLALFYSI

-43 ILFSFIVPFI
+43 ILFSFIIPLI

-66 RQLIERTYV
+66 HQLIERTYV

-82 QANTMGIF
+82 QTNTLGIF
-90 DMLWLVYLIGAGLFL
+90 DILWLIYIIGAGLFL
-105 LRFLYKLLKLLIL
+105 LRFLYKLLKLHIL

-126 INGLKIVFV
+126 INGVNVIFI
-135 EKDLAPFSFFNLV
+135 EKDLAPFSFFNRV
-148 FVNKSNISG
+148 FINKSNISG
-157 DDFDR
+157 DDFNR
-162 IVAHEMIHMRQYH
+162 IVAHEMIHIRQYH

-221 AKYQLLIFEQLVG
+221 AKYQLLIFEQHVG

-250 RRLTMMTKRKSKRWA
+250 RRITMMTKRKSKRWA
-265 KFKVLLILP
+265 KFKVLLVLP
-274 LLSFLVLTF
+274 LFSFLALTF
-283 ADSKATRE
+283 ADSNTTRE
-291 SDKAKQKDVDNALIT
+291 PDKAKQKDVDNVLLT
-306 QGDAKDSSHA
+306 QGDAKDSTHA
-316 NDQKKAEEEKKKKEQ
+316 KDQKKAEEEKKKKEL
-331 AKQAL
+331 AKKKAQ

-341 IEMSIKELKKKYKAT
+341 IEMSIKELKKKYKET

-369 AALEKKRMKLMEG
+369 AALEKKMMKLKQA

-388 KKMKLKEGKKVD
+388 
-400 KEKLMKLKEGQIV
+400 EKTIKLKEGQKV
-413 DISKTKKVKFKKG
+413 DEE
-426 QKIDISTT
+426 

-445 DVSKTSNDGLL
+445 DIYIYTTSNDGLL

-462 KKYKATDDPEKKK
+462 KKYKATDDPELKKE
-475 LIKKKIAEL
+475 IKMKMTQLKKNIESE
-484 QKKKQMDET
+484 KE
-493 KKIEMYIKE
+493 IEMMIKE
-502 LEHKYK
+502 LEKKYK

-527 KELKK
+527 TELKK

>member
-13 VSLALLYSI
+13 VSLALFYSI

-28 KETFFAVNRLFLISS
+28 KETFFAVNRFFLVSS

-66 RQLIERTYV
+66 RQLIERTYTL
-75 FGQTAST
+75 GQTSST
-82 QANTMGIF
+82 QAKAMGIF
-90 DMLWLVYLIGAGLFL
+90 DILWMIYLIGAGLFL
-105 LRFLYKLLKLLIL
+105 LRFLYKLIKLLMI
-118 IKKSSIQK
+118 IKKSSVQK
-126 INGLKIVFV
+126 INGVRVVFV

-157 DDFDR
+157 DDFNR
-162 IVAHEMIHMRQYH
+162 IIAHEMIHIKQYH
-175 SVDLLVME
+175 SLDLFVME

-221 AKYQLLIFEQLVG
+221 AKYQLLIFEQHVG

-250 RRLTMMTKRKSKRWA
+250 RRITMMTKRKSKRWA

-283 ADSKATRE
+283 ADSNTTRE
-291 SDKAKQKDVDNALIT
+291 PEKAKQKDADNAPLT
-306 QGDAKDSSHA
+306 QVGSKDSTA
-316 NDQKKAEEEKKKKEQ
+316 TKDQKKAEDEKKKK
-331 AKQAL
+331 AL
-336 EEAKK
+336 YKKWAQEEAKK
-341 IEMSIKELKKKYKAT
+341 IEMSIKKLKEKYKAT
-356 DDPEMKKKIKEKA
+356 DDPVMKKEI
-369 AALEKKRMKLMEG
+369 EKKIADLGKQLVQLKKE
-382 QKVETH
+382 QKVDVKETDYKEAEKIH
-388 KKMKLKEGKKVD
+388 TKKMKLKEGKKVEA
-400 KEKLMKLKEGQIV
+400 KMIKLKEGQ
-413 DISKTKKVKFKKG
+413 KLEAKE
-426 QKIDISTT
+426 
-434 KKMKLKEGQKV
+434 MKLKEGQKI
-445 DVSKTSNDGLL
+445 DVGKESYDGFL

-462 KKYKATDDPEKKK
+462 RKYKATEDAEMKKQ
-475 LIKKKIAEL
+475 IKKKMEEL
-484 QKKKQMDET
+484 LKKKQMEET
-493 KKIEMYIKE
+493 KKLEMLIFE
-502 LEHKYK
+502 LEQKYK

-520 EKLSQLK
+520 EKLSVLK

-532 KKK
+532 KKN